1 MNLEELRTYC
11 LAKPDVEECFPF
23 GEVTFVYKVGGKIF
37 LLAGMDEVPL
47 SINIKADPEIAIEQR
62 ERYPSIT
69 PGYHMNKKHW
79 NTISLDG
86 SISNALIKEWIDDSY
101 KLVASS
107 LPKAKRK
114 VVG

>member
-11 LAKPDVEECFPF
+11 LAKSDVEECFPF
-23 GEVTFVYKVGGKIF
+23 GEVTLVYKVGGKIF
-37 LLAGMDEVPL
+37 LLAGMDEVPF
-47 SINIKADPEIAIEQR
+47 SINIKADPESAVEQR
-62 ERYPSIT
+62 ERYPAVT

-79 NTISLDG
+79 NTIVLDG
-86 SISNALIKEWIDDSY
+86 SVGKNLIKQWIDDSY